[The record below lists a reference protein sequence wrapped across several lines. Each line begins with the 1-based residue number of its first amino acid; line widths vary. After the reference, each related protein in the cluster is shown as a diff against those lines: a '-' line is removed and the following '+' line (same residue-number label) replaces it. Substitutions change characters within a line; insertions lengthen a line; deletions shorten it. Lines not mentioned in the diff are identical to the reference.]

1 VTEHL
6 RLRKEHPTD
15 MSHRRPRPAGARG
28 IGLVAVV
35 GLGLLG
41 LFLLSSGSPSW
52 ATERQSRLH
61 QTLPTA
67 EPLPTPVTV
76 PVSLAVTLQRP
87 NSPPPSLPWAVPV
100 QLAIYLPG
108 DSIIWDEWYLVLD
121 QSGKWSGMLT
131 LVPGLYDVRIKN
143 LHTLRNVRRNVNIVG
158 PTALNMGELH
168 EGDADN
174 DNRVRITDFALLRNA
189 YFTNKGDA
197 KFDPRADF
205 DEDRRIRITDFALL
219 RANYFQNGDI
229 EVGAAAAM
237 VQSLAQERA
246 YLRLDPT
253 VATLQVGST
262 LEVTVTATS
271 GAQDI
276 VGAEFE
282 LSFDPTV
289 LQVVDTKGQPATQ
302 VLAAGPMPPILNTV
316 DVANGSVRYGA
327 GTFGVARGSVPLA
340 VVRLQAL
347 ASASSTTLL
356 LSQANIVTPQGKS
369 LMKSAYGAGVDI
381 ESQPVVYYLP
391 LLSMP
396 KDARR

>member
-1 VTEHL
+1 
-6 RLRKEHPTD
+6 
-15 MSHRRPRPAGARG
+15 M
-28 IGLVAVV
+28 GLVAVV

-41 LFLLSSGSPSW
+41 LLLLSSGSPSW

-61 QTLPTA
+61 QTLPTP

-87 NSPPPSLPWAVPV
+87 NSPPPSPSWAVPV

-108 DSIIWDEWYLVLD
+108 DSIIWDEWHLVLD

-131 LVPGLYDVRIKN
+131 LIPGLYDVRVKN

-158 PTALNMGELH
+158 PTVLNMGELH

-174 DNRVRITDFALLRNA
+174 DNRVRITDFAILRNA

-197 KFDPRADF
+197 TFDPKADF
-205 DEDRRIRITDFALL
+205 DEDDRIRITDFALL

-229 EVGAAAAM
+229 EVGAAAAA

-246 YLRLDPT
+246 ELRLEPS
-253 VATLQVGST
+253 VATLQAGST
-262 LEVTVTATS
+262 LEVTVTAVS

-289 LQVVDTKGQPATQ
+289 LQVVDSQEQPAKQ
-302 VLAAGPMPPILNTV
+302 VLPAGPMPPILNTV
-316 DVANGSVRYGA
+316 DGANGCVRYAA

-340 VVRLQAL
+340 VVRLRAL

-356 LSQANIVTPQGKS
+356 LSQANIVTSQGQS
-369 LMKSAYGAGVDI
+369 LMKSVRSARVHI
-381 ESQPVVYYLP
+381 ESQPAMYYLP
-391 LLSMP
+391 LVTMP